1 MSDPTS
7 QAPERDLE
15 SHSPDL
21 QPLLD
26 KKEVEQFCSQFSTY
40 YKGYYNSLNKQIPE
54 EVESFMY
61 DLMKAKTEGDIS
73 GHVLGGDAGMG
84 VTPVSSPA
92 RC

>member
-26 KKEVEQFCSQFSTY
+26 KKEVEQLCSEFSEY
-40 YKGYYNSLNKQIPE
+40 CKRYYNGLSGQIPE
-54 EVESFMY
+54 GVGSFMS
-61 DLMKAKTEGDIS
+61 DLMKAKTEGGIS
-73 GHVLGGDAGMG
+73 GRVLGGDAGMG
-84 VTPVSSPA
+84 ATPGSNPA
-92 RC
+92 QC